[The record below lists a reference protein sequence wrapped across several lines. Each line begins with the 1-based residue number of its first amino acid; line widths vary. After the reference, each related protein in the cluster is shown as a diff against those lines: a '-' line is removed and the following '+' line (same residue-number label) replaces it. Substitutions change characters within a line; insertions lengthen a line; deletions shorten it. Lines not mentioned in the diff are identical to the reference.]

1 MDADGRT
8 ALMAAC
14 TGGHD
19 PEVPVFHQTDASGLG
34 PEGPG
39 LFAAAWAQENLAAIE
54 LLLEHGAVVDRADN
68 DGSTALIHA
77 AGTTALPAC
86 LPDFVPP
93 RVAAWLRGQPV

>member
-1 MDADGRT
+1 
-8 ALMAAC
+8 MAAC

-54 LLLEHGAVVDRADN
+54 LLLE
-68 DGSTALIHA
+68 
-77 AGTTALPAC
+77 
-86 LPDFVPP
+86 
-93 RVAAWLRGQPV
+93 